1 MSKISNFVKHKIWEV
16 RLEDRKPTM
25 AFLFKQLR
33 IIIIVSQNFAKDKL
47 QVQAAGLTY
56 YTLLS
61 VVPIIAMA
69 FAIAK
74 GFGFEQ
80 KLESELT
87 SLLKGHEEIVDQLMV
102 FASRTLEN
110 TQGGILAG
118 VGVVLLF
125 WSIMRLLISIE
136 LSFNAI
142 WQVVNSRSW
151 IRKFTEYISIML
163 VAPIMIIL
171 SSSLTVLITQ
181 EIESLVS
188 TVTLLKAIGPVIYFF
203 IRIIPYAL
211 IWLLF
216 TFVYMVMPNTRVHF
230 GSALIAGIIAGT
242 AFQFVEWGYIH
253 FQVGVSKYNAIYG
266 SFAAL
271 PLFLI
276 WVNISWL
283 ITLIG
288 AEVAYANQYVTEIRN
303 EIAGE
308 KLTMSQM
315 HIISMMICKRL
326 TDNFDSGREPE
337 SAQMISNDL
346 DLPFGITAK
355 VLEMLKEAHLLTEVE
370 LNGNQLNGYLPLRNL
385 DELRTSELL
394 SLINNKGAQLQEDL
408 FQGAF
413 YVYFDLYSNLT
424 TQMKA
429 LDGDFYIKDLPWPKV
444 ESKNRLA

>member
-1 MSKISNFVKHKIWEV
+1 MNQIPTFIKHKIWEV
-16 RLEDRKPTM
+16 RLEDRKPIM

-80 KLESELT
+80 KLERELT

-110 TQGGILAG
+110 TEGGVLAG

-125 WSIMRLLISIE
+125 WSVMRLLISIE

-142 WQVVNSRSW
+142 WQVAKSRSW

-181 EIESLVS
+181 EIESLVI
-188 TVTLLKAIGPVIYFF
+188 TVDLLKAIGPVIFFF
-203 IRIIPYAL
+203 IKVIPYVL

-216 TFVYMVMPNTRVHF
+216 TFVYMVMPNTKVHF
-230 GSALIAGIIAGT
+230 GSAFIAGMIAGT

-288 AEVAYANQYVTEIRN
+288 AEVAYANQYVAEIRN

-326 TDNFDSGREPE
+326 ADNFDSCREPE
-337 SAQMISNDL
+337 SAQMISKDL
-346 DLPFGITAK
+346 DLPFGITSK
-355 VLEMLKEAHLLTEVE
+355 VLEKLKEVHLLTEVE
-370 LNGNQLNGYLPLRNL
+370 LDGNQLNGYLPMRNL
-385 DELRTSELL
+385 DELKTSELVD
-394 SLINNKGAQLQEDL
+394 LINNRGAKNQEDL
-408 FQGAF
+408 FQGSF
-413 YVYFDLYSNLT
+413 HIYFDLYTGLIA
-424 TQMKA
+424 QMKD
-429 LDGDFYIKDLPWPKV
+429 LEGDLFIKDLPWPKV
-444 ESKNRLA
+444 DSTHA

>member
-1 MSKISNFVKHKIWEV
+1 MIKQIRKFVSNTIWEV
-16 RLEDRKPTM
+16 KLEDRPPIM

-33 IIIIVSQNFAKDKL
+33 IIIIVSQNFTKDKL
-47 QVQAAGLTY
+47 QVQAASLTY

-80 KLESELT
+80 RLEAELT

-102 FASRTLEN
+102 FATRTLEN
-110 TQGGILAG
+110 TQGGVLAG
-118 VGVVLLF
+118 VGIVLLF
-125 WSIMRLLISIE
+125 WSVMRLLISIE

-142 WQVVNSRSW
+142 WQVAKSRSW
-151 IRKFTEYISIML
+151 IRKFTEYLSIML
-163 VAPIMIIL
+163 IAPIMIIL
-171 SSSLTVLITQ
+171 SSSLTVVITS

-188 TVTLLKAIGPVIYFF
+188 TVDLLKAIGPVIFFF
-203 IRIIPYAL
+203 IRLIPYAL

-216 TFVYMVMPNTRVHF
+216 TFIYMVMPNTKVNF
-230 GSALIAGIIAGT
+230 GSALVAGIIAGT
-242 AFQFVEWGYIH
+242 AFQLVEWGYIH

-288 AEVAYANQYVTEIRN
+288 AEVAYANQFVTEIKH

-308 KLTMSQM
+308 KLTTSQI
-315 HIISMMICKRL
+315 HIISMMVCKRL
-326 TDNFDSGREPE
+326 ADNYQGGREPE
-337 SAQMISNDL
+337 SAQLIANDL
-346 DLPFGITAK
+346 EIPFGITAK
-355 VLEMLKEAHLLTEVE
+355 VLEILKAVHLITEVE
-370 LNGNQLNGYLPLRNL
+370 LEGNQLNGFLPMRSLEVLRV
-385 DELRTSELL
+385 SELIE
-394 SLINNKGAQLQEDL
+394 LINSNGEDL
-408 FQGAF
+408 ESDLFEGTFHGYLDIYRQIHEGAK
-413 YVYFDLYSNLT
+413 SIEQNLR
-424 TQMKA
+424 
-429 LDGDFYIKDLPWPKV
+429 IKDLPWPKS
-444 ESKNRLA
+444 EDKP

>member
-1 MSKISNFVKHKIWEV
+1 MNQVSTFIKHKIWEV
-16 RLEDRKPTM
+16 RLEDRKPIM

-80 KLESELT
+80 KLETELT
-87 SLLKGHEEIVDQLMV
+87 SLLKGHEEIVDKLMV

-125 WSIMRLLISIE
+125 WSVMRLLISIE

-142 WQVVNSRSW
+142 WQVANSRSW
-151 IRKFTEYISIML
+151 IRKFTEYLSIML

-171 SSSLTVLITQ
+171 SSSLTVLITS

-188 TVTLLKAIGPVIYFF
+188 TVDLLKAIGPIIFFF
-203 IRIIPYAL
+203 IGFIPYIL
-211 IWLLF
+211 IWLLL
-216 TFVYMVMPNTRVHF
+216 TFVYMVMPNTKVHF
-230 GSALIAGIIAGT
+230 GSAFIAGMIAGT

-326 TDNFDSGREPE
+326 ADNFDSGRAPE
-337 SAQMISNDL
+337 SAQMISKDL

-355 VLEMLKEAHLLTEVE
+355 VLEMLKEVHLLTEVE
-370 LNGNQLNGYLPLRNL
+370 LDGNQMNGYLPMRNL
-385 DELRTSELL
+385 DEIKTSELL
-394 SLINNKGAQLQEDL
+394 DLINNKGGELNEDL
-408 FQGAF
+408 FQGSF
-413 YVYFDLYSNLT
+413 HEYYDLYFGLIN
-424 TQMKA
+424 QMKSLEA
-429 LDGDFYIKDLPWPKV
+429 DFTIKELPWPKV
-444 ESKNRLA
+444 ETNE